1 MLFGFSLVLLL
12 GGGTSA
18 SNILFLVPFSMKSH
32 WGFYASVATTLAKH
46 GHEVTFVSAFETNE
60 QIAGVREIAL
70 PQLDVTLAMP
80 SMLGFTIIDAL
91 KLLPFAASHCANA
104 LEDPRI
110 NQLFDET
117 FDLIM
122 MSTLASNCLL
132 KFVHHFKVPYIW
144 VHRNSMESELDA
156 LFGNPSF
163 PSYDVSLRYD
173 ASLPMSFADRVVNI
187 FKGLTNRFLYGF
199 IVYSWIEKES
209 RDRGLFPDDMPSL
222 DEMHRKV
229 SLLFL
234 NGIRSMETSKAFVPN
249 VIHAGGLHLRPA
261 KPLPQDLEDWVQG
274 SGDFGFIYF
283 SFGSIFQTSD
293 MPEKDRKALVRGL
306 GRLKQRVLWKWNEGH
321 MEDLP
326 PNVRVAKWL
335 PQQDILAHPKIR
347 LFISHGGINSLQ
359 EALHHNVPIIGMPM
373 FSDQSHNIGMGH
385 REGWAYR
392 LEWQDLTEEKFVKAV
407 EGALTDSRLHENVRK
422 KSAIVRDQPMTSEE
436 TVVYWTEY
444 VIRHGGADHLRC
456 PAVDM
461 SWFILYNFD
470 VWLALFLAICLV
482 VFIPF
487 ALLRCCLRRCCRGT
501 KKHHTD

>member
-1 MLFGFSLVLLL
+1 MLLGVALVLLL

-18 SNILFLVPFSMKSH
+18 SSILFLAPFSLKSH
-32 WGFYASVATTLAKH
+32 WGYYSSVVTTLAKH
-46 GHEVTFVSAFETNE
+46 GHEVTFLSPFPAKEETP
-60 QIAGVREIAL
+60 GVREIVL
-70 PQLDVTLAMP
+70 PQLDITPNMP
-80 SMLGFTIIDAL
+80 NVLNITIFYIF
-91 KLLPFAASHCANA
+91 KLIPILSNNCAVA
-104 LEDPRI
+104 LEDPQV
-110 NQLFDET
+110 NQLFSEN

-122 MSTLASNCLL
+122 IGSVFADCFL

-144 VHRNSMESELDA
+144 VNRNSMEPELDA

-163 PSYDVSLRYD
+163 PSYDVNLRFD
-173 ASLPMSFADRVVNI
+173 APLPMSFVNRAANLFRSLFDHVLNGRI
-187 FKGLTNRFLYGF
+187 L
-199 IVYSWIEKES
+199 SWIEKDG

-222 DEMHRKV
+222 DKMRQKA

-234 NGIRSMETSKAFVPN
+234 NGIRSMEIPKAFVPN

-283 SFGSIFQTSD
+283 GLGSVFQTSD
-293 MPEKDRKALVRGL
+293 MPEKDRRALVRGL

-392 LEWQDLTEEKFVKAV
+392 LEWEDLTEEKFVKVV

>member
-1 MLFGFSLVLLL
+1 MLLGVALVLLL

-18 SNILFLVPFSMKSH
+18 SSILFLAPFSLKSH
-32 WGFYASVATTLAKH
+32 WGYYSSVVTTLAKH
-46 GHEVTFVSAFETNE
+46 GHEVTFLSPFPAKEETP
-60 QIAGVREIAL
+60 GVREIVL
-70 PQLDVTLAMP
+70 PQLDITPNMP
-80 SMLGFTIIDAL
+80 NVLNITIFYIF
-91 KLLPFAASHCANA
+91 KLIPILSNNCAVA
-104 LEDPRI
+104 LEDPQV
-110 NQLFDET
+110 NQLFSEN

-122 MSTLASNCLL
+122 IGSVFADCFL

-144 VHRNSMESELDA
+144 VNRNSMEPELDA

-163 PSYDVSLRYD
+163 PSYDVNLRFD
-173 ASLPMSFADRVVNI
+173 APLPMSFVNRAANLFRSLFDHVLNGRI
-187 FKGLTNRFLYGF
+187 
-199 IVYSWIEKES
+199 ISWIEKDG

-222 DEMHRKV
+222 DKMRKKA

-234 NGIRSMETSKAFVPN
+234 NG
-249 VIHAGGLHLRPA
+249 
-261 KPLPQDLEDWVQG
+261 
-274 SGDFGFIYF
+274 
-283 SFGSIFQTSD
+283 
-293 MPEKDRKALVRGL
+293 DRRALVRGL

-392 LEWQDLTEEKFVKAV
+392 LEWEDLTEEKFVKVV